1 MQAKLTDAE
10 KALETAVEDKNL
22 ARSSLVELE
31 YKVAFI
37 KDEKENAQNQLLLA
51 QEQVQTL

>member
-1 MQAKLTDAE
+1 MQAKLSDAE

-22 ARSSLVELE
+22 ARSSLGELE

-37 KDEKENAQNQLLLA
+37 KDEKEDAQNQLLLA